1 VYEGAIQEAL
11 HALKLGPDP
20 SVAEA
25 LGALLADH
33 LCWRDPWLGEDLGRV
48 AWVPVPMDPRSEAAR
63 GFNQAELLARV
74 LGRRLG
80 GEVVLGLAR
89 VGEAGVQRSLS
100 REARLENLRGI
111 FEGVA
116 LSGRRVVVVD
126 DVITTGATL
135 AEAARALRAAGAVV
149 VGAAAVAR
157 TL

>member
-1 VYEGAIQEAL
+1 
-11 HALKLGPDP
+11 
-20 SVAEA
+20 
-25 LGALLADH
+25 
-33 LCWRDPWLGEDLGRV
+33 
-48 AWVPVPMDPRSEAAR
+48 
-63 GFNQAELLARV
+63 
-74 LGRRLG
+74 
-80 GEVVLGLAR
+80 VVLGLAR